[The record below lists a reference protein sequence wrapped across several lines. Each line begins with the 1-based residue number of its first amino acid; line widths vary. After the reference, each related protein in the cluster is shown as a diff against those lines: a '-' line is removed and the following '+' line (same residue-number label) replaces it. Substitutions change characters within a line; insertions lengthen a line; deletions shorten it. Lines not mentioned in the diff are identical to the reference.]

1 LSPASILTTSSA
13 KFILDKSLEKAVEPL
28 AIRLSATQTVSLSAT
43 DLIAWLRKDYDA
55 DLLLVDI
62 PAEEEVTGGEVKKVK
77 KPVVAAAPVT
87 PKESGPGIDHKKEDD
102 FSGWYTSVLKKSE
115 MLEYYDVSGCYI
127 IRPWAFKIWKSI
139 QGIK

>member
-28 AIRLSATQTVSLSAT
+28 AFRLSATQTAMLSAT

-62 PAEEEVTGGEVKKVK
+62 PVEEEVKSGEVKKVK
-77 KPVVAAAPVT
+77 KEVVAASPAA
-87 PKESGPGIDHKKEDD
+87 PKESGQGVDCKKVW
-102 FSGWYTSVLKKSE
+102 FYCLILRRKKTF
-115 MLEYYDVSGCYI
+115 LVGTRKC
-127 IRPWAFKIWKSI
+127 
-139 QGIK
+139 